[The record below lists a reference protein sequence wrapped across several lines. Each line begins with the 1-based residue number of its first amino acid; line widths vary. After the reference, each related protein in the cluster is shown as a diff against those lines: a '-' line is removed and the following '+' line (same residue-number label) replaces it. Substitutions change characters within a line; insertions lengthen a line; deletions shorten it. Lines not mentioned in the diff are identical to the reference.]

1 MMCIVV
7 VLYAKPIV
15 LLVLGST
22 WVEMVEP
29 FKIIFVSYVFQTL
42 LFSFNPLLRAY
53 GFTKQEFRFYT
64 IKMLV
69 MIGLLYPLTYWYGL
83 IGAGISIL
91 LAVICVFPYLFYTIK
106 KLTHVELRQIFYSF
120 GISLFVSFI
129 TVGVFMYIPD
139 FDGFWWVL
147 EMFIAI
153 TFASFFYF
161 LLALILKKGP
171 GLAILSLTHLK
182 K

>member
-1 MMCIVV
+1 M
-7 VLYAKPIV
+7 
-15 LLVLGST
+15 
-22 WVEMVEP
+22 
-29 FKIIFVSYVFQTL
+29 
-42 LFSFNPLLRAY
+42 
-53 GFTKQEFRFYT
+53 
-64 IKMLV
+64 
-69 MIGLLYPLTYWYGL
+69 
-83 IGAGISIL
+83 
-91 LAVICVFPYLFYTIK
+91 ICVFPYLFYTIK